1 MRGLLVLR
9 DQVRLA
15 PKPFGLA
22 VGGSVL
28 YAITTVASSAV
39 LGWVVDNVVAPRF
52 TEGRVASGTV
62 IAGILAILA
71 VGVCKSV
78 GIVMRRLGAM
88 TAQAQVQ
95 AVLRGRVIDKYLDL
109 PLSFHR
115 ARPTGE
121 LLAHADGDA
130 EAATGVLAPLPWAT
144 GILVLLVVTGGWLVA
159 TDPFLGV
166 IGLVLLPS
174 VLLVNVAFERRLEVP
189 ANQAQERYGDLS
201 AVAYESIDGALVVKT
216 LGAEGRESD
225 RFAAK
230 AESLREAKVELGSQ
244 QALLFQLLD
253 ALPTAGILLLLVVG
267 AWRVDR
273 GIITPGT
280 LIAFVNLLRLVTW
293 PLHMVGWVLGS
304 LPRTVAG
311 NDRVQGV
318 LRQPVPPA
326 SELRLV
332 APPSGVGLDV
342 RDLHFSYGVGAAVL
356 DGVSFCIP
364 QGCTAA
370 LVGATGAG
378 KSTLMQ
384 ILGGLLDPASGTV
397 SAPTPVALAFQE
409 PFVFADSAFTNIS
422 LGTDLTEADVARAAR
437 IAQADEFLDRLPRRY
452 DSVIGERGAT
462 LSGGQRQRLALAR
475 ALVRR
480 PQLLLLDDATSSVD
494 PSTEADILRGLSS
507 ELAATTTLIVA
518 SRPSTIALAEL
529 VLFLDGGR
537 IAASGTHAELLVTSP
552 GYARLVQAYEQDR
565 VA

>member
-1 MRGLLVLR
+1 M
-9 DQVRLA
+9 
-15 PKPFGLA
+15 
-22 VGGSVL
+22 
-28 YAITTVASSAV
+28 
-39 LGWVVDNVVAPRF
+39 
-52 TEGRVASGTV
+52 
-62 IAGILAILA
+62 
-71 VGVCKSV
+71 
-78 GIVMRRLGAM
+78 
-88 TAQAQVQ
+88 
-95 AVLRGRVIDKYLDL
+95 
-109 PLSFHR
+109 
-115 ARPTGE
+115 
-121 LLAHADGDA
+121 
-130 EAATGVLAPLPWAT
+130 LAPLPWAT
-144 GILVLLVVTGGWLVA
+144 GILVLLLVTGGWLVA

-174 VLLVNVAFERRLEVP
+174 VLLVNVAFERRLELP
-189 ANQAQERYGDLS
+189 ANQAQERYGELS

-216 LGAEGRESD
+216 LGAEGREGD

-280 LIAFVNLLRLVTW
+280 LIAFVSLLRLVTW

-311 NDRVQGV
+311 DDRVQGV
-318 LRQPVPPA
+318 LSQPVPPA
-326 SELRLV
+326 SELRLA
-332 APPSGVGLDV
+332 APPAGVGLDV
-342 RDLHFSYGVGAAVL
+342 RDLHFTYGTGAPVL

-397 SAPTPVALAFQE
+397 SAPSPVALAFQE

-422 LGTDLTEADVARAAR
+422 LGTDLTDADVTRAAR
-437 IAQADEFLDRLPRRY
+437 IAQADEFLDRLPDGY
-452 DSVIGERGAT
+452 ESVIGERGAT

-518 SRPSTIALAEL
+518 SRPSTIALAEM
-529 VLFLDGGR
+529 VLFLDRGR
-537 IAASGTHAELLVTSP
+537 IAACGTHVELLAISP